1 MNYKLTPYLKNILI
15 NCKSFKEWAEKS
27 QLPNP
32 WLSSY
37 WMDKKLQVNGFE
49 PNLTKNCISARL
61 K

>member
-37 WMDKKLQVNGFE
+37 WMDKILRVNDFE
-49 PNLTKNCISARL
+49 PDLTEK
-61 K
+61 

>member
-1 MNYKLTPYLKNILI
+1 MKNYKLTPYLKNILI
-15 NCKSFKEWAEKS
+15 NCKSFEEWASKS

-37 WMDKKLQVNGFE
+37 WMDFKLKINDFE
-49 PNLTKNCISARL
+49 PKYVRRIS